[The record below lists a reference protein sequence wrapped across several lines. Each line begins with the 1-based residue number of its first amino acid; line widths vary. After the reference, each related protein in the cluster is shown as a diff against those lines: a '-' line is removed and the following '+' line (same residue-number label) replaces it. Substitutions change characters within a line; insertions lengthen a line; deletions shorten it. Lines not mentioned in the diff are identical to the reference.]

1 MIIKRNWRDVHP
13 TIAYQI
19 GIDRRLLSSVDKAR
33 EDIQGSALDPE
44 YRCLKTITYVSFA
57 ELQPHLSHEPF
68 VHNNHEEIFYILNG
82 TGKIKIGNEEARLRD
97 GDIIY
102 IPENTTH
109 SIINDGEEMLK
120 FLAFGGY
127 TGKQKKKRSRKQK

>member
-1 MIIKRNWRDVHP
+1 M
-13 TIAYQI
+13 
-19 GIDRRLLSSVDKAR
+19 LSSIDKSR
-33 EDIQGSALDPE
+33 EDIQGSALDPQ
-44 YRCLKTITYVSFA
+44 YRCLKAITFVSFA
-57 ELQPHLSHEPF
+57 ELQPRLSHEPLI
-68 VHNNHEEIFYILNG
+68 HDNREEVFYIITG
-82 TGKIKIGNEEARLRD
+82 TGKIKIGNEEARVKD

-102 IPENTTH
+102 IPENTAH